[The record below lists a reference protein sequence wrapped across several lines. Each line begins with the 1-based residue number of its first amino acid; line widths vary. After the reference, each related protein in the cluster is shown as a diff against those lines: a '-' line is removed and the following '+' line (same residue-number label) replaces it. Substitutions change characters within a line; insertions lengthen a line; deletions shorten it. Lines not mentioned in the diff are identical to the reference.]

1 MKKKLLSI
9 KIELRAIRTISVEPE
24 SRAAREFLA
33 KLSEEHFAYNVSRI
47 AYKRIKHYLRTNS
60 TIPSWDELCSD
71 PAVEKS
77 VREVL
82 EDCDYE
88 PITSKKRVRSAI
100 DRLQEYRKLRMLTKI
115 GKAVEEMLSDDDKP
129 LNADKEIEKIQ
140 SILTGVKS
148 SGNFRVLRI
157 GQNSNVMK
165 QVEKLLKGESI
176 VYVPTGFSGFDS
188 INRGIPL
195 GSVMLVAGPTGTGKS
210 ALLAQL
216 MANMAMSG
224 AKAGTVPLEMSN
236 SEMLQRHIARVSS
249 LDMTKLLDP
258 QTRLKKSERQE
269 IYEKFAKYDKKIA
282 KAGGSLE
289 YYEFDDGV
297 NIEQVTATVEPF
309 ELDVL
314 GIDYLGLLE
323 GTSGERQWQYL
334 MDTVRYLHIWCKSTN
349 TTGIAAAQLS
359 EDGMLR
365 YSKGMAEHAKF
376 FWSWKVDDVAR
387 QTGLFEI
394 EQRKARQASDH
405 SFMLHF
411 DLAKMTIKDATK
423 DLIEEANTLRKQ
435 SKEARKDGKS
445 SGKRWKDDLSWD
457 EDSEELPEPK
467 PGRNAQKHVKKSKG
481 KSEKAF
487 KRKNIEL

>member
-9 KIELRAIRTISVEPE
+9 KIELRVIRTLSVESE
-24 SRAAREFLA
+24 SRATREFLA

-47 AYKRIKHYLRTNS
+47 AFRRIKHYLREKS
-60 TIPSWDELCSD
+60 TIPSWDEICSD
-71 PAVEKS
+71 PAIEKS

-82 EDCDYE
+82 EDCEYE
-88 PITSKKRVRSAI
+88 PITSKKRVRAAI

-115 GKAVEEMLSDDDKP
+115 GKAVEDMLSDDDKP

-140 SILTGVKS
+140 NILTGVKS

-165 QVEKLLKGESI
+165 SVEKLLKGESI

-195 GSVMLVAGPTGTGKS
+195 GSVMLVAGPTGSGKS

-236 SEMLQRHIARVSS
+236 DEMLQRHIARVSA

-258 QTRLKKSERQE
+258 KNRLKKQERRE
-269 IYEKFAKYDKKIA
+269 IYEKFSKYDKKIA
-282 KAGGSLE
+282 KAGGALE

-323 GTSGERQWQYL
+323 GVSGERQWQYL
-334 MDTVRYLHIWCKSTN
+334 MDTVRYLHIWCKSTS
-349 TTGIAAAQLS
+349 TIGIAAAQLS

-376 FWSWKVDDVAR
+376 FWSWKVDDIGK

-411 DLAKMTIKDATK
+411 DLAKMTVKDATK
-423 DLIEEANTLRKQ
+423 DLIEEAQTLRQ
-435 SKEARKDGKS
+435 QGKEARKDNK

-457 EDSEELPEPK
+457 EEDEDLPEPK
-467 PGRNAQKHVKKSKG
+467 PGRNAQKHVKKKKEKNSKV
-481 KSEKAF
+481 S
-487 KRKNIEL
+487 KRREIEL